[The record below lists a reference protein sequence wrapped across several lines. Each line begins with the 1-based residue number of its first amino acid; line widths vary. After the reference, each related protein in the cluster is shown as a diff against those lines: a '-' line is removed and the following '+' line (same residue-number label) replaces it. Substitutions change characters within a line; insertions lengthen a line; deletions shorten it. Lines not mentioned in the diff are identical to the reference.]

1 MVSSSKAQCHL
12 AVFLFSLLIVAPS
25 ALKAN
30 FIEIGDAGQTPATF
44 QESNIVQGP
53 LGLPTSIFGI
63 LSSSTDADVFRFTIT
78 NTSLFSASTRNSVTG
93 SGSSGGL
100 DTQLFLFNS
109 AFQPI
114 IANDD
119 EASGATL
126 QSLIPSG
133 TSLLGSLTAGT
144 YYIGISLSGNDP
156 VNTANQLVFTTG
168 LSTALR
174 GRALGINPMSFSDF
188 NSFTAFAESGAYRID
203 IASVAVPDSGSTL
216 FLMLAALAGLFYAAR
231 ASAKALEAQNSRP

>member
-1 MVSSSKAQCHL
+1 M
-12 AVFLFSLLIVAPS
+12 LF
-25 ALKAN
+25 ALTADLQAD
-30 FIEIGDAGQTPATF
+30 FFDLGDAGQTPATV
-44 QESNIVQGP
+44 QNTNIVQGP
-53 LGLPTSIFGI
+53 LGTATSIFGT

-188 NSFTAFAESGAYRID
+188 NSFTAFNESGAYRID